1 MLDIPFIGAPGF
13 YYSQKEKMIMKSPS
27 YPSPFDDSAISRQ
40 KRMGLLS
47 SEGKPNIENIHI
59 LAHVYAALF
68 FDRLC
73 DTNADMNKC
82 VAICEELSQL
92 LQTGSARQLLLS
104 ICVQYDTLLTP
115 LPEPIWWSVGNQ
127 EIIAPYVKEF
137 VRQLSRLTKSLPV
150 AKSQ

>member
-1 MLDIPFIGAPGF
+1 
-13 YYSQKEKMIMKSPS
+13 MKNSKTN
-27 YPSPFDDSAISRQ
+27 YPSPFDDCALSRQ
-40 KRMGLLS
+40 KRMGVLTG
-47 SEGKPNIENIHI
+47 EGKADLNTIHT

-73 DTNADMNKC
+73 DTNADMDKC

-104 ICVQYDTLLTP
+104 ICVQYDALLTP